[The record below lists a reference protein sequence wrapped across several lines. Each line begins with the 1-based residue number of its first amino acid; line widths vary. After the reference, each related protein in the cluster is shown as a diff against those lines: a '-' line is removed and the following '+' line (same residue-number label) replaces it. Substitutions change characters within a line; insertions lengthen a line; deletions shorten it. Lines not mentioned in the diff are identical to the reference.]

1 MFTMSLP
8 WWEFVARGIAV
19 YLFILLLLR
28 IGGRKQVGQLS
39 PFDFVLLL
47 IISNSVQ
54 NSMNGGDNSLIGGM
68 LIALSLV
75 ACNWFL
81 GYFNLKNP
89 SFSYFLEGKPE
100 VFIHNGK
107 LFEEVLTK
115 ENISHEELRAIL
127 RKNGVLHIEEVHYG
141 VIESTGDI
149 SIIKKDKFKNPSTH

>member
-8 WWEFVARGIAV
+8 WWEFLARGIAV

-28 IGGRKQVGQLS
+28 LGGRKQVGQLS

-47 IISNSVQ
+47 IISNAVQ

-75 ACNWFL
+75 TTNWLL
-81 GYFNLKNP
+81 GYFNLKNR
-89 SFSYFLEGKPE
+89 SFSHFVEGKPE

-107 LFEEVLTK
+107 LFEEVLNK
-115 ENISHEELRAIL
+115 ENISHEQLKAVL
-127 RKNGVLHIEEVHYG
+127 RKNGVLHIEEVRYG

-149 SIIKKDKFKNPSTH
+149 SIIKKGQL